1 MSRSLRYSNPEVCDQ
16 LAAQYVAGDMT
27 ARVRRRMEQLMREHP
42 PLKVAVADWSDRML
56 PLHNRY
62 PEQAPPADIWH
73 QIERSLPVDRQQATA
88 SSKLSTASTQRPGA
102 LSRLLDVFNPSVWWP
117 AVMGGAVVALVMV
130 TLNMGLFQSPGTVGP
145 AYMAPLSWEGDV
157 ALVVS
162 GYRSDGDQPAWVS
175 AQWSA
180 RLDDRPE
187 GATHLWAET
196 GDNREWVYLGAITEE
211 NRRWDLDPERWQ
223 AVMEAHRLV
232 VNDNPGVIQ
241 PQLAILEG
249 PCIQLGS
256 WDTTEI

>member
-1 MSRSLRYSNPEVCDQ
+1 MSRSLRYSNPDVCDQ

-42 PLKVAVADWSDRML
+42 PLKAAVADWADQMM

-62 PEQAPPADIWH
+62 PEKVPPVDVWR
-73 QIERSLPVDRQQATA
+73 QIERSLPLDRKQQAAPPQKAGVLTRV
-88 SSKLSTASTQRPGA
+88 LN
-102 LSRLLDVFNPSVWWP
+102 LFNPGVLWP
-117 AVMGGAVVALVMV
+117 AVTGGALVALVMI
-130 TLNMGLFQSPGTVGP
+130 TLNLGLFRSQGAVGP
-145 AYMAPLSWEGDV
+145 AYMAPLSWEGEV

-162 GYRSDGDQPAWVS
+162 GYRSNGDQPAWLT

-180 RLDDRPE
+180 RLDERPE

-196 GDNREWVYLGAITEE
+196 GDDREWVYLGAITPE

-232 VNDNPGVIQ
+232 VNDNPGVMQ
-241 PQLAILEG
+241 PQLALMEG
-249 PCIQLGS
+249 PCIRLGD
-256 WDTTEI
+256 WDSTES